1 MTHAAFDTFFG
12 PQPVAWLTL
21 IGLLAAALSTELARF
36 VVRFWDDAEVRIG
49 VGFNAHD
56 RRPAY
61 APVEQRRT
69 SRGPP
74 VLPPLR
80 PQRLRFDPS

>member
-1 MTHAAFDTFFG
+1 MTVTAFDTFFG

-21 IGLLAAALSTELARF
+21 IGLLAAAFARP
-36 VVRFWDDAEVRIG
+36 VVRFRNDGEVRIG
-49 VGFNAHD
+49 AGFNAHD

-61 APVEQRRT
+61 APVEHRRT

-80 PQRLRFDPS
+80 PDSSRHDPS